1 MSRDRELTSLCLALA
16 AILLGIALYLSG
28 GFYNVRAL
36 ELVTVVYVLCVLGV
50 VLRPRRGADVIVH
63 GALLVVLAA
72 GFAFQSYLLF
82 RETAIWW
89 PVALMSVAFGSALIL
104 KPKTLVV
111 WWVSLGLITA
121 IALAHFVI
129 GWSAIRGLVD
139 PNFDVYWCHMQSLE
153 ALLKGINP
161 HSLTIAYE
169 HPDELKYPASYV
181 FDGRVHIGFP
191 YPPLSLFLALPGYL
205 AGGDY
210 RYSGLAATT
219 LSAFLIGY
227 ARPSRLSLLAA
238 ALFLSTPAMST
249 VLKMGWTE
257 PFVVLLLALTL
268 FTACR
273 APKFLPYT
281 LGLLIAVKQYAIFA
295 ALGVFLLPIEHRT
308 LKSYAVIIIKA
319 LAVATAVTL
328 PWMLWNVHGF
338 LSDVVLLQFRL
349 PFRMDALSYLVW
361 LTYNTGVQPPAVIGF
376 VMIAPA
382 VALMAWR
389 GSRTPAGLAVSVA
402 LIFLSFF
409 AFNKAA
415 FINYYFFVIGAM
427 CCAIALAGQSAR
439 AAVSGEADG

>member
-1 MSRDRELTSLCLALA
+1 M
-16 AILLGIALYLSG
+16 
-28 GFYNVRAL
+28 V
-36 ELVTVVYVLCVLGV
+36 
-50 VLRPRRGADVIVH
+50 
-63 GALLVVLAA
+63 
-72 GFAFQSYLLF
+72 
-82 RETAIWW
+82 
-89 PVALMSVAFGSALIL
+89 VAFGAALIL
-104 KPKTLVV
+104 KPRTLVV

-129 GWSAIRGLVD
+129 GWSAIRGLVNPD
-139 PNFDVYWCHMQSLE
+139 FDVYWCHMQSLE

-161 HSLTIAYE
+161 HTLTIPYA

-205 AGGDY
+205 VGGDY

-238 ALFLSTPAMST
+238 AIFLSSPAMST

-257 PFVVLLLALTL
+257 PFVVLMLALTL

-273 APKFLPYT
+273 APKFLPYA

-295 ALGVFLLPIEHRT
+295 ALGVFLLPIERRT

-389 GSRTPAGLAVSVA
+389 GSRTPAGFAVSVA
-402 LIFLSFF
+402 LIFLSLF

-427 CCAIALAGQSAR
+427 CCAIALAGQSAG
-439 AAVSGEADG
+439 AAVRGEADG